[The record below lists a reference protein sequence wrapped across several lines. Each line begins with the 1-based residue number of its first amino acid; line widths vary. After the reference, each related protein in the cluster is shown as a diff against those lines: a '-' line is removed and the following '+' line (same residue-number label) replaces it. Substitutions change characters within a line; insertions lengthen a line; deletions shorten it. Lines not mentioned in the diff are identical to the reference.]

1 MSSMK
6 AIAIREPGGPEV
18 LVPVEHPVPDP
29 GAGELRI
36 RVAAAGVNR
45 PDVFQRMG
53 MYPPPPGASEL
64 PGLEVS
70 GIVDAIGEGVTRF
83 RPGDAVVALLAG
95 GGYAEY
101 ALAPEATTLP
111 APRGIPLVDAAGLPE
126 TVFTVWSNVFER
138 AYLDRGEWLLV
149 HGGASGIG
157 TTAIQLGKA
166 FDAHVMVTAGSD
178 EKCRFCLELG
188 ADAAINYR
196 TEDFV
201 ERTREITGG
210 RGVDVVL
217 DMVGGD
223 YVPRNIAVLAEDGR
237 HVSIAFLKGPKV
249 ELNMLPVMLKR
260 LTLTGSTLRARPL
273 AFKAALAE
281 EVERHVWPLIA
292 EGRVR
297 PVIDSRLPLERAAD
311 AHRRMEE
318 SAHVGKI
325 LLVTAFGATLA
336 QSGGGG

>member
-1 MSSMK
+1 M
-6 AIAIREPGGPEV
+6 
-18 LVPVEHPVPDP
+18 
-29 GAGELRI
+29 
-36 RVAAAGVNR
+36 
-45 PDVFQRMG
+45 
-53 MYPPPPGASEL
+53 
-64 PGLEVS
+64 
-70 GIVDAIGEGVTRF
+70 
-83 RPGDAVVALLAG
+83 
-95 GGYAEY
+95 
-101 ALAPEATTLP
+101 
-111 APRGIPLVDAAGLPE
+111 DAAGLPE

-138 AYLDRGEWLLV
+138 AYLDGGEWLLV

-157 TTAIQLGKA
+157 TTAIQLARA
-166 FDAHVMVTAGSD
+166 FDAHVIVTAGSD
-178 EKCRFCLELG
+178 EKCRFCEELG

-201 ERTREITGG
+201 ARVTREITGG

-249 ELNMLPVMLKR
+249 ELNMMPVMLRR
-260 LTLTGSTLRARPL
+260 LTLTGSTLRSRPL

-281 EVERHVWPLIA
+281 EVERYVWPLIA

-336 QSGGGG
+336 QS

>member
-1 MSSMK
+1 MPMQ

-18 LVPVEHPVPDP
+18 LEAVALPIPEP

-36 RVAAAGVNR
+36 KVAAAGVNR

-53 MYPPPPGASEL
+53 MYPPPPGASPL
-64 PGLEVS
+64 PGLEVV
-70 GIVDAIGEGVTRF
+70 GVVDAVGDAVTRY

-101 ALAPEATTLP
+101 AIAPEATTLP
-111 APRGIPLVDAAGLPE
+111 APNGVSLVDAAGLPE

-157 TTAIQLGKA
+157 TTAIQLAKA
-166 FDAHVMVTAGSD
+166 FDAHVIATAGTD
-178 EKCRFCLELG
+178 EKCRFCADLG
-188 ADAAINYR
+188 ADLAINYR
-196 TEDFV
+196 REDFV
-201 ERTREITGG
+201 ERVREATGG

-217 DMVGGD
+217 DMVGGE
-223 YVPRNIAVLAEDGR
+223 YVPRNLAALAEDGR

-249 ELNMLPVMLKR
+249 TLNMLPVMLKR

-292 EGRVR
+292 EGRFQ
-297 PVIDSRLPLERAAD
+297 PVIDSRLPLARAAD

-318 SAHVGKI
+318 SAHIGKI
-325 LLVTAFGATLA
+325 LLVTPFGTTAAASDT
-336 QSGGGG
+336 GG

>member
-1 MSSMK
+1 MRMK

-18 LVPVEHPVPDP
+18 LVPVERPVPEP
-29 GAGELRI
+29 GPGELLI

-70 GIVDAIGEGVTRF
+70 GIVEAVGEGVTRF
-83 RPGDAVVALLAG
+83 RSGDAVVALLAG

-101 ALAPEATTLP
+101 AVAPEATTLP
-111 APRGIPLVDAAGLPE
+111 APQGIPLVDAAGLPE

-157 TTAIQLGKA
+157 TTAIQLAKA
-166 FDAHVMVTAGSD
+166 FDAHVIVTAGSD

-201 ERTREITGG
+201 ERVKAITGG

-223 YVPRNIAVLAEDGR
+223 YVPRNIAVLAEGGR

-260 LTLTGSTLRARPL
+260 LTLTGSTLRSRPL

-281 EVERHVWPLIA
+281 EVERHVWPLLA
-292 EGRVR
+292 DGRFR
-297 PVIDSRLPLERAAD
+297 PVIDSRLPLEQAAH
-311 AHRRMEE
+311 AHRRMEQ
-318 SAHVGKI
+318 SAHIGKI
-325 LLVTAFGATLA
+325 LLVTAFGRALA
-336 QSGGGG
+336 EPEGGS

>member
-1 MSSMK
+1 MPMN

-18 LVPVEHPVPDP
+18 LEPVALPVPQP

-36 RVAAAGVNR
+36 KVAAAGVNR

-53 MYPPPPGASEL
+53 MYPPPPGASAL

-70 GIVDAIGEGVTRF
+70 GVVDAVGEGVTRY
-83 RPGDAVVALLAG
+83 RPGEAVVALLAG

-101 ALAPEATTLP
+101 AIAPEATTLP
-111 APRGIPLVDAAGLPE
+111 APDGIPLVDAAGLPE

-157 TTAIQLGKA
+157 TTAIQLARA
-166 FDAHVMVTAGSD
+166 FDAHVIVTAGSD

-201 ERTREITGG
+201 ERVKAITGG

-223 YVPRNIAVLAEDGR
+223 YVPRNIAALAEDGR

-249 ELNMLPVMLKR
+249 ALNMLPVMLKR
-260 LTLTGSTLRARPL
+260 LTLTGATLRSRPL

-281 EVERHVWPLIA
+281 EVERHVWPLLA
-292 EGRVR
+292 DGRFR
-297 PVIDSRLPLERAAD
+297 PVIDSRLPLKQAAD
-311 AHRRMEE
+311 AHRRMEK
-318 SAHVGKI
+318 SAHIGKI
-325 LLVTAFGATLA
+325 LLVTAFGAGLA
-336 QSGGGG
+336 EEEAGAE

>member
-1 MSSMK
+1 MPMK

-18 LVPVEHPVPDP
+18 LEPVALPVPEP
-29 GAGELRI
+29 GTGELRI
-36 RVAAAGVNR
+36 KVAAAGVNR

-70 GIVDAIGEGVTRF
+70 GVVDAIGEGVTRY

-95 GGYAEY
+95 GGYAEH
-101 ALAPEATTLP
+101 AIAPEATTLP
-111 APRGIPLVDAAGLPE
+111 APEGIPLVDAAGLPE

-149 HGGASGIG
+149 HGGTSGIG
-157 TTAIQLGKA
+157 TTAIQLARA
-166 FDAHVMVTAGSD
+166 FDAHVIATAGTD
-178 EKCRFCLELG
+178 EKCRFCKELG
-188 ADAAINYR
+188 ADAAVNYR
-196 TEDFV
+196 REDFV
-201 ERTREITGG
+201 ERVRAVTGG

-223 YVPRNIAVLAEDGR
+223 YVPRNIAALAEGGR

-260 LTLTGSTLRARPL
+260 LTLTGSTLRARSL

-281 EVERHVWPLIA
+281 AVERHVWPLIR
-292 EGRVR
+292 EGRLR
-297 PVIDSRLPLERAAD
+297 PVIDSRLPLVRAAD

-318 SAHVGKI
+318 SAHIGKI
-325 LLVTAFGATLA
+325 LLVTAFGATLSDA
-336 QSGGGG
+336 QAGG